1 MIIQSCWGSRMRCVG
16 MSRQILAS
24 SRWWTWP
31 WWVCVGQFERHEG
44 GTKPLGWQL
53 GEDGQCAMCSGCRRV
68 VAGLRPIEE
77 LTSVTQLAVSVVPS
91 VLSAASALASC
102 TTSAARR
109 FARVLGMLSGNVP
122 DWMSFHS
129 SSICRS
135 LVSHCATVFC
145 VGTAVDVSLTSE
157 VCMAVT

>member
-1 MIIQSCWGSRMRCVG
+1 M
-16 MSRQILAS
+16 
-24 SRWWTWP
+24 
-31 WWVCVGQFERHEG
+31 E
-44 GTKPLGWQL
+44 
-53 GEDGQCAMCSGCRRV
+53 
-68 VAGLRPIEE
+68 LRPIKES
-77 LTSVTQLAVSVVPS
+77 TSVTQLAVSIVPS
-91 VLSAASALASC
+91 VLSAASALASHS
-102 TTSAARR
+102 TSAACR

-135 LVSHCATVFC
+135 LLHCVTMFC